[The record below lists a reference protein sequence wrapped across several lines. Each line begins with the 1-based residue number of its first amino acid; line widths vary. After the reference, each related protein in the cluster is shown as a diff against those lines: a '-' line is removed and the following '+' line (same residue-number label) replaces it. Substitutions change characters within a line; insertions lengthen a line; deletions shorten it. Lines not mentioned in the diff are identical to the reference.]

1 MMSVW
6 EATDRTPKRGCGGVV
21 LARSD
26 TRSGSFWLVLCKHV
40 HVFPEGLRKLVLD
53 LSGFVWICLDVW
65 ISDCLDV
72 WISMWTCLDLS
83 GFVWICACEHLS

>member
-40 HVFPEGLRKLVLD
+40 HVFPEGLRTLVWIGLD
-53 LSGFVWICLDVW
+53 WSGFVW
-65 ISDCLDV
+65 
-72 WISMWTCLDLS
+72 MS
-83 GFVWICACEHLS
+83 GYLTV